1 MEPPVVAGCQGKGDL
16 IILIIIF
23 PNVNIIPVTADI
35 VEGYAFERN
44 FFLLSLPAD
53 IAAFNQFF
61 FDLYKILFLQGD
73 RKRGLHRLKMGDLI
87 LYLFCEG
94 SKRFKGTLQFIIL
107 LEIFLGIFRG
117 GKLRLQG
124 DRDHFP
130 GIIIQSFHGG
140 GTGLNTIA
148 IGI

>member
-23 PNVNIIPVTADI
+23 PHVNIIPVTADI

-73 RKRGLHRLKMGDLI
+73 
-87 LYLFCEG
+87 
-94 SKRFKGTLQFIIL
+94 
-107 LEIFLGIFRG
+107 
-117 GKLRLQG
+117 
-124 DRDHFP
+124 
-130 GIIIQSFHGG
+130 
-140 GTGLNTIA
+140 
-148 IGI
+148 